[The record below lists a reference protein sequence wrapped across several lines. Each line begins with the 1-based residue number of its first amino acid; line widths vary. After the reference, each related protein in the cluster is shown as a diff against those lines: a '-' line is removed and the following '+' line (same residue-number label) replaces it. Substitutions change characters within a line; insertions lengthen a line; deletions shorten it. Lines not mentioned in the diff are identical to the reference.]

1 MNERN
6 INHLCMYLFL
16 NISSNCSPSCLGTL
30 STTFKHSSHHFYEV
44 VYAPF
49 LKYIRKI
56 VFENNALDSQEIPP
70 CDKSKEERKI
80 VVASKTVATC
90 TAACGYSLEFKKYS
104 MKKLNW
110 FKKKK
115 KVFSCVFPYLCCH
128 TVVNN
133 LKCI

>member
-30 STTFKHSSHHFYEV
+30 STTFKHSSHNFYEA

-90 TAACGYSLEFKKYS
+90 AQTIKKGYLPRQFT
-104 MKKLNW
+104 
-110 FKKKK
+110 
-115 KVFSCVFPYLCCH
+115 LCMLWH
-128 TVVNN
+128 H
-133 LKCI
+133 